1 MFQQLKV
8 KSDVD
13 RDAQAQADEP
23 MSEADD
29 ERLAAATEL
38 TRTERGVAL
47 RALAGQLAH
56 QMRNP
61 LAAIRAACSSLREDL
76 SNEEHRQRLDMTLH
90 EVDRLLTLVTGT
102 VKSVSAKPEKPR
114 KLDLADEIQ
123 EVVAI
128 ARDSLPNLVSVK
140 VSGATGV
147 QCLLPRSTFRASLF
161 SLLDHVVDTYRP
173 DPLRVELRHSN
184 GRAQID
190 FKVAAQHVEDAPGSY
205 HQTTLAR
212 SGDGR
217 SIGLVVAERFARD
230 NGGRLAH
237 FVNANDSQSL
247 TLDLPCTDV

>member
-13 RDAQAQADEP
+13 RDAQARANDP
-23 MSEADD
+23 MSDAEDA
-29 ERLAAATEL
+29 RLAAATEL

-76 SNEEHRQRLDMTLH
+76 SNEEHQQRLDMTLH

-102 VKSVSAKPEKPR
+102 VKSVSAKAEQPR
-114 KLDLADEIQ
+114 RLDLADEVHD
-123 EVVAI
+123 VVAI
-128 ARDSLPNLVSVK
+128 ARDSIPHLGTVD
-140 VSGATGV
+140 VSGDTGIE
-147 QCLLPRSTFRASLF
+147 CSLPRNTFRASLF
-161 SLLDHVVDTYRP
+161 SLLDHVVDTYHP
-173 DPLRVELRHSN
+173 DPLRVELRRSN

-190 FKVAAQHVEDAPGSY
+190 FKVADEYAAGAPDGF
-205 HQTTLAR
+205 HQTTLVR

-237 FVNANDSQSL
+237 FVNANDSQAL